1 MTIETT
7 YILKAD
13 EGKILRNKIDGIE
26 TPSVWLKIGDSKDD
40 WEEIELPEEIDIP
53 LPKETDAQDETNIS
67 EDTPENT
74 DASANEQLLDNA
86 S

>member
-13 EGKILRNKIDGIE
+13 EGKMLRNKIDGIE

-40 WEEIELPEEIDIP
+40 WEEVELPEEVVP
-53 LPKETDAQDETNIS
+53 LVEEQPNEEPLEETD
-67 EDTPENT
+67 
-74 DASANEQLLDNA
+74 L
-86 S
+86 

>member
-13 EGKILRNKIDGIE
+13 EGKMLRNKIDGIE

-40 WEEIELPEEIDIP
+40 WEEVSIPDNPEEELPNEEP
-53 LPKETDAQDETNIS
+53 LEESGD
-67 EDTPENT
+67 
-74 DASANEQLLDNA
+74 SAL
-86 S
+86 

>member
-40 WEEIELPEEIDIP
+40 WEEIDIP
-53 LPKETDAQDETNIS
+53 LPEETDIS
-67 EDTPENT
+67 AVEDSGNEMPEPFV
-74 DASANEQLLDNA
+74 
-86 S
+86 

>member
-13 EGKILRNKIDGIE
+13 EGKMLRNKIDGIE

-40 WEEIELPEEIDIP
+40 WEEVSIPADEPLLEEV
-53 LPKETDAQDETNIS
+53 S
-67 EDTPENT
+67 EP
-74 DASANEQLLDNA
+74 DASEQLMFDL
-86 S
+86 

>member
-13 EGKILRNKIDGIE
+13 EGKILRNKNDGIE

-40 WEEIELPEEIDIP
+40 WEEIDIP
-53 LPKETDAQDETNIS
+53 
-67 EDTPENT
+67 DTPIE
-74 DASANEQLLDNA
+74 EQEIEEPEP
-86 S
+86 

>member
-40 WEEIELPEEIDIP
+40 WEEIDIP
-53 LPKETDAQDETNIS
+53 
-67 EDTPENT
+67 DTPIE
-74 DASANEQLLDNA
+74 EQEIEEPEP
-86 S
+86 

>member
-40 WEEIELPEEIDIP
+40 WEEIDIPDTPIEEQEID
-53 LPKETDAQDETNIS
+53 E
-67 EDTPENT
+67 PEP
-74 DASANEQLLDNA
+74 
-86 S
+86 

>member
-13 EGKILRNKIDGIE
+13 EGKMLRNKIDGIE

-40 WEEIELPEEIDIP
+40 WEEVELPEEVSIP
-53 LPKETDAQDETNIS
+53 
-67 EDTPENT
+67 DTPIEEPEIEEPNP
-74 DASANEQLLDNA
+74 
-86 S
+86 

>member
-13 EGKILRNKIDGIE
+13 DGKILRNKIDGIE

-40 WEEIELPEEIDIP
+40 WEEIDIP
-53 LPKETDAQDETNIS
+53 
-67 EDTPENT
+67 DTPVE
-74 DASANEQLLDNA
+74 EQEIEEPEP
-86 S
+86 

>member
-40 WEEIELPEEIDIP
+40 WEEIDMP
-53 LPKETDAQDETNIS
+53 
-67 EDTPENT
+67 
-74 DASANEQLLDNA
+74 EQLLSA
-86 S
+86 EVL

>member
-1 MTIETT
+1 MEKTMTIETT

-40 WEEIELPEEIDIP
+40 WEEIDMPVVEEP
-53 LPKETDAQDETNIS
+53 LEESGEVSIQ
-67 EDTPENT
+67 
-74 DASANEQLLDNA
+74 
-86 S
+86 